1 MTWEPVDLSD
11 SVTVWGVGHRGPAIR
26 DNLLGSLQVDPQ
38 RTNIALVHASDISA
52 VPEGKPAHC
61 PFTREDIDRSGV
73 DFALL
78 GHYHELRLR
87 PQESPRYAYPGSPE
101 PLDFAEAGDHYVL
114 LLTAN
119 GDGVSC
125 EPRKINEVV
134 YKTSTIDVSGM
145 STSDTI
151 RKAICD
157 LAEDEIAARAIMRV
171 TLTGQ
176 PEPDLDLDLNA
187 ILQSTHE
194 RFRYLD
200 PIIDKTDPPFD
211 LEQIEEESTT
221 RGAFVR
227 MIQQRIALSSPAEVA
242 TLQDALH
249 HGLRA
254 FAGQEIRRR

>member
-1 MTWEPVDLSD
+1 MSWEPIELS
-11 SVTVWGVGHRGPAIR
+11 STVTLWGAGHRGPAIR
-26 DNLLGSLQVDPQ
+26 DNLVATLSVERG
-38 RTNIALVHASDISA
+38 RTNIALLHASDISA

-61 PFTREDIDRSGV
+61 PFTREDIDRAGL

-101 PLDFAEAGDHYVL
+101 PLDFSEASDHYVV
-114 LLTAN
+114 LLTS
-119 GDGVSC
+119 DGSGLTCAPHKV
-125 EPRKINEVV
+125 NEVV
-134 YKTSTIDVSGM
+134 YQTSAIDITGM
-145 STSDTI
+145 STSDAI
-151 RKAICD
+151 RKAICS
-157 LAEDEIAARAIMRV
+157 LAEDEAARAIMRV

-176 PEPDLDLDLNA
+176 PESDVDLDRNA
-187 ILQSTHE
+187 LLQSTHE

-200 PIIDKTDPPFD
+200 PIIDKTETPFD

-227 MIQQRIALSSPAEVA
+227 MLQQQIAAAPPAELP
-242 TLQDALH
+242 TLKNALYY
-249 HGLRA
+249 GLRA

>member
-1 MTWEPVDLSD
+1 M
-11 SVTVWGVGHRGPAIR
+11 
-26 DNLLGSLQVDPQ
+26 
-38 RTNIALVHASDISA
+38 
-52 VPEGKPAHC
+52 
-61 PFTREDIDRSGV
+61 
-73 DFALL
+73 
-78 GHYHELRLR
+78 
-87 PQESPRYAYPGSPE
+87 
-101 PLDFAEAGDHYVL
+101 L
-114 LLTAN
+114 LLSTN
-119 GDGVSC
+119 GAGVTC

-134 YKTSTIDVSGM
+134 YQTSTIDVTGM

-157 LAEDEIAARAIMRV
+157 LAEDEVAARAIMRV

-176 PEPDLDLDLNA
+176 PEPDLDLDLSA
-187 ILQSTHE
+187 LLQSTHE

-227 MIQQRIALSSPAEVA
+227 MLQHQLASATPADVP
-242 TLQDALH
+242 TLKNALH